1 MTMRRGLIAGAAALL
16 VLLMANAAQA
26 IVLIDRGN
34 GVAELRGRF
43 DTGDEKLFAQ
53 FLAQPRAQKIRV
65 LWLHSPGG
73 ILSSGLAIGQ
83 IVRRSGIAT
92 AVDGNAA
99 YCDSACTLVFVAGR
113 QRHYVNAQDIM
124 EGQASLTGLGFH
136 GSFTR
141 GNAINPAMRSDEG
154 TRQMIAYYRAMG
166 SPGAVELMR
175 RAAISTLYRPN
186 GATALKLRIAT
197 SLRGP

>member
-1 MTMRRGLIAGAAALL
+1 MQRRSLALGVLSAAILCASASASHAIA
-16 VLLMANAAQA
+16 
-26 IVLIDRGN
+26 LIDRGG

-53 FLAQPRAQKIRV
+53 FLAQPRAQKIRL

-73 ILSSGLAIGQ
+73 ILSSGLAIGH
-83 IVRRSGIAT
+83 IVRRAGIST
-92 AVDGNAA
+92 AVDGAAA

-113 QRHYVNAQDIM
+113 QRHYVNAQSVM

-141 GNAINPAMRSDEG
+141 GNAINPAMRSDQG
-154 TRQMIAYYRAMG
+154 TAQMIAYYRAMG

-186 GATALKLRIAT
+186 GATALRLRIAT

>member
-1 MTMRRGLIAGAAALL
+1 MRQDVFSRAFAAAIILWASAGAAG
-16 VLLMANAAQA
+16 A
-26 IVLIDRGN
+26 ITLIDRGG

-43 DTGDEKLFAQ
+43 DAGDDKLFAQ
-53 FLAQPRAQKIRV
+53 FLAQPRAQKIRL

-73 ILSSGLAIGQ
+73 YLEPGLAIGR

-92 AVDGNAA
+92 AVDANSA
-99 YCDSACTLVFVAGR
+99 YCDSACTLVFVGGVR
-113 QRHYVNAQDIM
+113 RHYVNAQGLL
-124 EGQASLTGLGFH
+124 EGQSSLSGLGFH

-141 GNAINPAMRSDEG
+141 GNAINPAMRSDKG
-154 TRQMIAYYRAMG
+154 TQQMIDFYRAMG
-166 SPGAVELMR
+166 SPGAIELMR

-197 SLRGP
+197 SLGGP